1 MRRSSVV
8 AFAVCVIVA
17 CQPQHNA
24 LTVEQRAAMAAEVD
38 SAAAEW
44 WSAWEE
50 VDADRGLSFI
60 ADDAETAWTGDD
72 ETTYTLAAIREAWQG
87 WEEAMEGPQQIEF
100 TDATTVV
107 LAPEVVCTIRRFTNV
122 QTHVGG
128 TVAPE
133 FDSVETLIWVKR
145 EGEWKI
151 LIGHES
157 MLQESWQDR
166 LDYLATR
173 EH

>member
-1 MRRSSVV
+1 MRHSILV
-8 AFAVCVIVA
+8 AFSLSVLAA
-17 CQPQHNA
+17 CQPQA
-24 LTVEQRAAMAAEVD
+24 IELTAEQRAAIAAEVN
-38 SAAAEW
+38 SVAAEW

-72 ETTYTLAAIREAWQG
+72 GTTYSLAAISAAWLA
-87 WEEAMEGPQQIEF
+87 WEEGMQGPQQIEF

-107 LAPEVVCTIRRFTNV
+107 LAPDVVCTIRRFSNV

-145 EGEWKI
+145 GGEWKV

-166 LDYLATR
+166 LDYLTMR
-173 EH
+173 

>member
-1 MRRSSVV
+1 MRSSGLL
-8 AFAVCVIVA
+8 AFSLSVLAA
-17 CQPQHNA
+17 CQPA
-24 LTVEQRAAMAAEVD
+24 TIELTAEQRAAIAAEVD
-38 SAAAEW
+38 SIAAEW
-44 WSAWEE
+44 WSAWEN
-50 VDADRGLSFI
+50 VDAELGLSFI

-72 ETTYTLAAIREAWQG
+72 GTTYTLDAISEAWRAWG
-87 WEEAMEGPQQIEF
+87 EGMEGPQHIEF
-100 TDATTVV
+100 TDSETVV
-107 LAPEVVCTIRRFTNV
+107 LAPDVVCTIRRFTNV

-133 FDSVETLIWVKR
+133 FDSVETLIWVNR
-145 EGEWKI
+145 AGEWKV

-173 EH
+173 ER